1 MMLSIMLTSTPTNKA
16 ASMGTISEKVSF
28 IHKNLHTLTIMPKMK
43 SKNKTINISKSS
55 TKRKTKKMPGIGKE
69 IS

>member
-1 MMLSIMLTSTPTNKA
+1 MLSIMLTSTLRNKA
-16 ASMGTISEKVSF
+16 TSMETISEKASF

-43 SKNKTINISKSS
+43 SKNKTINIGKSRIR
-55 TKRKTKKMPGIGKE
+55 RKTKKMPGIGKE